1 MEKHANTIE
10 YEVYGDYALFSDPVV
25 RVGGEKTSYSI
36 PTYEALR
43 GITES
48 IFWKPTIFWVIDEIR
63 VMNRIQTETKG
74 IRPIKYNGGNEL
86 AYYTY
91 LKDVRYQVRAHFE
104 FNEHQVNMVQDR
116 NERKYQCMSER
127 MVKSGGRR
135 DIFLGTREC
144 QGYVEPCTVMEGE
157 GFYDND
163 GNISFGI
170 MVHGITYSDEAVRE
184 NEKKHMTI
192 RLWNAYMKDGVIR
205 FPEPEECQIR
215 KVVAE
220 MEMKTFDEKNFC
232 GIREF
237 ERGNLFGLDTNA

>member
-48 IFWKPTIFWVIDEIR
+48 IFWKPTISWVIDEIR

-91 LKDVRYQVRAHFE
+91 LKDVRYQVHAHFE

-135 DIFLGTREC
+135 DIFLGDF
-144 QGYVEPCTVMEGE
+144 
-157 GFYDND
+157 GFSY
-163 GNISFGI
+163 
-170 MVHGITYSDEAVRE
+170 HGITYAEEAVLSE
-184 NEKKHMTI
+184 DQGNMTVRVWEHPTMTRGGYI
-192 RLWNAYMKDGVIR
+192 VYPR
-205 FPEPEECQIR
+205 PEECTIKRHIR
-215 KVVAE
+215 KMQPKIFE
-220 MEMKTFDEKNFC
+220 NIEKEEHEK
-232 GIREF
+232 REVK
-237 ERGNLFGLDTNA
+237 DT

>member
-10 YEVYGDYALFSDPVV
+10 YEVYGNYALFSDPVV

-104 FNEHQVNMVQDR
+104 FNEALTSKGLL
-116 NERKYQCMSER
+116 KYYDDME
-127 MVKSGGRR
+127 K
-135 DIFLGTREC
+135 DIDF
-144 QGYVEPCTVMEGE
+144 
-157 GFYDND
+157 GFSY
-163 GNISFGI
+163 
-170 MVHGITYSDEAVRE
+170 HGITYAEEAVLSE
-184 NEKKHMTI
+184 DQGKMT
-192 RLWNAYMKDGVIR
+192 VR
-205 FPEPEECQIR
+205 FWEHPTMTRGGYIVYPRPEECTIKRHIR
-215 KVVAE
+215 KMQPKIFE
-220 MEMKTFDEKNFC
+220 NIEKEEHEK
-232 GIREF
+232 REVK
-237 ERGNLFGLDTNA
+237 DT

>member
-48 IFWKPTIFWVIDEIR
+48 IFWKPTISWVIDEIR

-91 LKDVRYQVRAHFE
+91 LKDVRYQVHAHFE

-144 QGYVEPCTVMEGE
+144 QAFVEPCEFGSGAGYYDDMEKDIDF
-157 GFYDND
+157 GFSY
-163 GNISFGI
+163 
-170 MVHGITYSDEAVRE
+170 HGITYAEEAVLSE
-184 NEKKHMTI
+184 
-192 RLWNAYMKDGVIR
+192 DQG
-205 FPEPEECQIR
+205 
-215 KVVAE
+215 
-220 MEMKTFDEKNFC
+220 
-232 GIREF
+232 
-237 ERGNLFGLDTNA
+237 

>member
-1 MEKHANTIE
+1 
-10 YEVYGDYALFSDPVV
+10 
-25 RVGGEKTSYSI
+25 
-36 PTYEALR
+36 
-43 GITES
+43 
-48 IFWKPTIFWVIDEIR
+48 
-63 VMNRIQTETKG
+63 
-74 IRPIKYNGGNEL
+74 
-86 AYYTY
+86 
-91 LKDVRYQVRAHFE
+91 
-104 FNEHQVNMVQDR
+104 
-116 NERKYQCMSER
+116 
-127 MVKSGGRR
+127 
-135 DIFLGTREC
+135 
-144 QGYVEPCTVMEGE
+144 MEGE

-192 RLWNAYMKDGVIR
+192 RLWNAYMKEGVIR

>member
-1 MEKHANTIE
+1 M
-10 YEVYGDYALFSDPVV
+10 
-25 RVGGEKTSYSI
+25 
-36 PTYEALR
+36 R

-135 DIFLGTREC
+135 DIFLEQENVRHLWNRVNLA
-144 QGYVEPCTVMEGE
+144 VEQDIMMIWKRYRFRFLLSWNYLCGRSRFVG
-157 GFYDND
+157 GSGKND
-163 GNISFGI
+163 GKILGASDHDKGRLHRLSPSGRVYNQTSYTKMQPKIFENI
-170 MVHGITYSDEAVRE
+170 
-184 NEKKHMTI
+184 EK
-192 RLWNAYMKDGVIR
+192 
-205 FPEPEECQIR
+205 EEH
-215 KVVAE
+215 
-220 MEMKTFDEKNFC
+220 EK
-232 GIREF
+232 GR
-237 ERGNLFGLDTNA
+237 

>member
-10 YEVYGDYALFSDPVV
+10 YEVYGNYALFSDPVV

-144 QGYVEPCTVMEGE
+144 QAFVEPCEFGS
-157 GFYDND
+157 GAGYYDD
-163 GNISFGI
+163 
-170 MVHGITYSDEAVRE
+170 M
-184 NEKKHMTI
+184 EKKLQEAAALVKATPNQLSDKI
-192 RLWNAYMKDGVIR
+192 RHL
-205 FPEPEECQIR
+205 Q
-215 KVVAE
+215 AE
-220 MEMKTFDEKNFC
+220 NKIFTASL
-232 GIREF
+232 R
-237 ERGNLFGLDTNA
+237 A

>member
-48 IFWKPTIFWVIDEIR
+48 IFWKPTISWVIDEIR

-91 LKDVRYQVRAHFE
+91 LKDVRYHAP
-104 FNEHQVNMVQDR
+104 
-116 NERKYQCMSER
+116 S
-127 MVKSGGRR
+127 RR
-135 DIFLGTREC
+135 LCWQARSW
-144 QGYVEPCTVMEGE
+144 P
-157 GFYDND
+157 
-163 GNISFGI
+163 S
-170 MVHGITYSDEAVRE
+170 S
-184 NEKKHMTI
+184 
-192 RLWNAYMKDGVIR
+192 
-205 FPEPEECQIR
+205 PS
-215 KVVAE
+215 
-220 MEMKTFDEKNFC
+220 C
-232 GIREF
+232 GPDWALR
-237 ERGNLFGLDTNA
+237 TAS

>member
-10 YEVYGDYALFSDPVV
+10 YEVYGNYALFSDPVV

-144 QGYVEPCTVMEGE
+144 QAFVEPCEFGQGE
-157 GFYDND
+157 SYYDTMPGEVDYGFMY
-163 GNISFGI
+163 
-170 MVHGITYSDEAVRE
+170 HGITYADEAILEEDKNKMTVRFWRPVMQ
-184 NEKKHMTI
+184 KGGI
-192 RLWNAYMKDGVIR
+192 IVFDR
-205 FPEPEECQIR
+205 PEECTQKRYIRDMER
-215 KVVAE
+215 KVFG
-220 MEMKTFDEKNFC
+220 KNKNFT
-232 GIREF
+232 GLGEF
-237 ERGNLFGLDTNA
+237 TDEEVGE

>member
-48 IFWKPTIFWVIDEIR
+48 IFWKPTISWVIDEIR

-91 LKDVRYQVRAHFE
+91 LKDVRYQVHAHFE

-144 QGYVEPCTVMEGE
+144 QAFVEPCEFGQGE
-157 GFYDND
+157 SYYDTMPGEVDYGFMY
-163 GNISFGI
+163 
-170 MVHGITYSDEAVRE
+170 HGITYADEAILEEDKNKMTVRFWRPVMQ
-184 NEKKHMTI
+184 KGGI
-192 RLWNAYMKDGVIR
+192 IVFDR
-205 FPEPEECQIR
+205 PEECTQKRYIRDMER
-215 KVVAE
+215 KVFG
-220 MEMKTFDEKNFC
+220 KNKNFT
-232 GIREF
+232 GLGEF
-237 ERGNLFGLDTNA
+237 TDEEVGE

>member
-10 YEVYGDYALFSDPVV
+10 YEVYGNYALFSDPVV

-144 QGYVEPCTVMEGE
+144 QAFVEPCEFGSGAGYYDDMEKDIDF
-157 GFYDND
+157 GFSY
-163 GNISFGI
+163 
-170 MVHGITYSDEAVRE
+170 HGITYAEEAVLSE
-184 NEKKHMTI
+184 DQGNMT
-192 RLWNAYMKDGVIR
+192 VR
-205 FPEPEECQIR
+205 FWEHPTMTRGGYIVYPRPEECTIKRHIR
-215 KVVAE
+215 KMQPKIFE
-220 MEMKTFDEKNFC
+220 NIEKEEHEK
-232 GIREF
+232 REVK
-237 ERGNLFGLDTNA
+237 DK

>member
-10 YEVYGDYALFSDPVV
+10 YEVYGDYALFSDQVV

-48 IFWKPTIFWVIDEIR
+48 IFWKPTISWVIDEIR

-74 IRPIKYNGGNEL
+74 IRPLKYNGGNEL

-91 LKDVRYQVRAHFE
+91 LKDVRYQVHAHFE

-144 QGYVEPCTVMEGE
+144 QAFVEPCEFGSGAGYYGKRYRFRFLLSRNYLCGRSRFVG
-157 GFYDND
+157 GSGKHD
-163 GNISFGI
+163 GKILGASDHDKGRLHRLSPSGRVYNQTSYTKNAAENI
-170 MVHGITYSDEAVRE
+170 
-184 NEKKHMTI
+184 
-192 RLWNAYMKDGVIR
+192 
-205 FPEPEECQIR
+205 
-215 KVVAE
+215 
-220 MEMKTFDEKNFC
+220 
-232 GIREF
+232 
-237 ERGNLFGLDTNA
+237 

>member
-10 YEVYGDYALFSDPVV
+10 YEVYGAYALFSDPVV

-48 IFWKPTIFWVIDEIR
+48 IFWKPTISWVIDEIR

-184 NEKKHMTI
+184 DEKKHMTI
-192 RLWNAYMKDGVIR
+192 RLWNTYMKDGVIR

-215 KVVAE
+215 KAVAE
-220 MEMKTFDEKNFC
+220 MEMKTFDETNFC
-232 GIREF
+232 GVKEF